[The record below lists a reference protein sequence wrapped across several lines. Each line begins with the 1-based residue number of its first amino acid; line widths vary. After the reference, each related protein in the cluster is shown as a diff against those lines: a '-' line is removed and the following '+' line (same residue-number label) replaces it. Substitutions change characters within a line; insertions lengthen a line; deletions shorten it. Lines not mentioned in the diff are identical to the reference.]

1 MKEYNVDI
9 SRLFAHMTSIMA
21 DSVTEKDEDLL
32 YDYVTRLKPIQY
44 QSFVRNVYRLV
55 DRKTKGNKRA
65 KITHNAIKLALRI
78 EQVDSIRV
86 FPFIEKIATKG
97 WDTKGGTYSFSMP
110 ILVSTGKD
118 IDEYESKCIEGKA
131 FQVMIDNN
139 LDFDIALYPY
149 ELVTYGE
156 TGQVFQNWMQYIL
169 VKEYLKVLRKIIKI

>member
-118 IDEYESKCIEGKA
+118 IDEYIENEIYSFGPIDKLVSKKNIIEIYGLKGDLI
-131 FQVMIDNN
+131 ID
-139 LDFDIALYPY
+139 Y
-149 ELVTYGE
+149 
-156 TGQVFQNWMQYIL
+156 
-169 VKEYLKVLRKIIKI
+169 K

>member
-44 QSFVRNVYRLV
+44 QSFVRNMYRLI

-118 IDEYESKCIEGKA
+118 IDEYIENEIYSFGP
-131 FQVMIDNN
+131 IDKLVSNKN
-139 LDFDIALYPY
+139 TLDI
-149 ELVTYGE
+149 YGLN
-156 TGQVFQNWMQYIL
+156 GDL
-169 VKEYLKVLRKIIKI
+169 IIDFK

>member
-32 YDYVTRLKPIQY
+32 FDYVTRLKPIQY
-44 QSFVRNVYRLV
+44 QSFVRNMYRLI

-118 IDEYESKCIEGKA
+118 IDEYIENEIYSFGP
-131 FQVMIDNN
+131 IDKLVSNKN
-139 LDFDIALYPY
+139 TLDI
-149 ELVTYGE
+149 YGLN
-156 TGQVFQNWMQYIL
+156 GDL
-169 VKEYLKVLRKIIKI
+169 IIDFK

>member
-44 QSFVRNVYRLV
+44 QSFVRNMYRLI

-65 KITHNAIKLALRI
+65 KITHNAIKLTLRI

-118 IDEYESKCIEGKA
+118 IDEYIENEIYSFGP
-131 FQVMIDNN
+131 IDKLVSNKN
-139 LDFDIALYPY
+139 TLDI
-149 ELVTYGE
+149 YGLN
-156 TGQVFQNWMQYIL
+156 GDL
-169 VKEYLKVLRKIIKI
+169 IIDFK

>member
-9 SRLFAHMTSIMA
+9 SRLFAHMTSIMS

-32 YDYVTRLKPIQY
+32 YDYITRLKPIQY
-44 QSFVRNVYRLV
+44 QSFVRNVYKLI

-65 KITHNAIKLALRI
+65 KITHNSIRLALRI
-78 EQVDSIRV
+78 EEIDDIRV

-118 IDEYESKCIEGKA
+118 IDEYIENEIYSFGP
-131 FQVMIDNN
+131 IDKLVSNKN
-139 LDFDIALYPY
+139 TLDI
-149 ELVTYGE
+149 YGLN
-156 TGQVFQNWMQYIL
+156 GDL
-169 VKEYLKVLRKIIKI
+169 IIDYK